1 MSYPNR
7 YDAEIIWQQGIDYSR
22 AHHVKS
28 PQIDK
33 EYVFHTQGVA
43 KLSELFAQKMS
54 LNEEKAYVLGLLHD
68 HGKRQDER
76 QQDCFHGILG
86 YRDMLSQGYTD
97 VAQICL
103 THTFVN
109 KDFSNEDYSYP
120 DHWLDECRSL
130 LKPLIYS
137 DYDLIIQYA
146 DMFFEG
152 LNCVTPE
159 QRIEGITSRYQL
171 SAQQENSLRQAVTY
185 LKTTIDNK
193 CQCDTY
199 QFLEIIK

>member
-33 EYVFHTQGVA
+33 EYIFHTQGVA
-43 KLSELFAQKMS
+43 KLSELLAQKMS

-86 YRDMLSQGYTD
+86 YRDMLSLGYD
-97 VAQICL
+97 RRCPNLPDAY
-103 THTFVN
+103 FVN
-109 KDFSNEDYSYP
+109 KIF
-120 DHWLDECRSL
+120 
-130 LKPLIYS
+130 K
-137 DYDLIIQYA
+137 
-146 DMFFEG
+146 
-152 LNCVTPE
+152 
-159 QRIEGITSRYQL
+159 
-171 SAQQENSLRQAVTY
+171 
-185 LKTTIDNK
+185 
-193 CQCDTY
+193 
-199 QFLEIIK
+199 